1 MIRKFLRITVVT
13 FLLLPAAAL
22 LAAGSRCFGASTQ
35 QGQEQAVE
43 VKIDNFSFSPANLT
57 IAVGTTVT
65 WVNHDDIPH
74 SVVSSDEPQVF
85 KSKALDSDDRFS
97 FTFTKAGTYG
107 YFCSIHPK
115 MTGKVVVQ

>member
-1 MIRKFLRITVVT
+1 MRITVVT

-22 LAAGSRCFGASTQ
+22 LAAGSRCFGSSTQ
-35 QGQEQAVE
+35 QGHEQAVE
-43 VKIDNFSFSPANLT
+43 VKIDNFSFSPTNLT

-97 FTFTKAGTYG
+97 FTFTNAGTYG